1 MGGIVFDSKSLAFTA
16 GALLAEHKA
25 EDVVILDLR
34 GIAGWTDF
42 FVIASCNSSTH
53 MKGLARFI
61 EDFMSAEK
69 IQPLN
74 KPVFKEDES
83 WLLED
88 MGDVIVHIMSKE
100 ARSFY
105 ELEKL
110 WFSAPSFKIEAGAKQ
125 D

>member
-1 MGGIVFDSKSLAFTA
+1 MFDSKSLAFAA

-25 EDVVILDLR
+25 EDVIILDLR
-34 GIAGWTDF
+34 SIAGWTDF
-42 FVIASCNSSTH
+42 FVIATSNSSTH

-61 EDFMSAEK
+61 EEFMAAEK

-74 KPVFKEDES
+74 KPVLKDDES

-88 MGDVIVHIMSKE
+88 MGDVVVHIMSRE

-110 WFSAPSFKIEAGAKQ
+110 WFSAPSFKIEAGQK
-125 D
+125 